1 MTTKESIKEAKKYR
15 LKKTHTKRL
24 TVSEKDKLTAKGYNV
39 EDYVTPFGSH
49 RFATTRLLRKNT
61 KPSFS
66 LTRN

>member
-24 TVSEKDKLTAKGYNV
+24 TVSEKDKLTAKGHNV

-49 RFATTRLLRKNT
+49 QTCI
-61 KPSFS
+61 SWEV
-66 LTRN
+66 